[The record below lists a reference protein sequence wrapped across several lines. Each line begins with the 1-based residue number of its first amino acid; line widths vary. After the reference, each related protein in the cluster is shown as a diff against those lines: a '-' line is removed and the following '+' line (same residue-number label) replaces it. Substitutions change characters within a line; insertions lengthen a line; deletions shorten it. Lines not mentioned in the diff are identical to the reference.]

1 MNLKFADSKDGSFLS
16 NLVSGLLGKIG
27 VGKESKSDEPK
38 FKTEILTKYK
48 YALKPDAE
56 PLKTTSRPFCKKM
69 IEMNKEFTFEQIDSV
84 RVAGLSNGM
93 PEVDNI
99 WDYRGGF
106 YTNPIT
112 KQTDP
117 FCRHYWKAITYK
129 VKTKI

>member
-1 MNLKFADSKDGSFLS
+1 MMKLSKKNDG
-16 NLVSGLLGKIG
+16 
-27 VGKESKSDEPK
+27 
-38 FKTEILTKYK
+38 
-48 YALKPDAE
+48 
-56 PLKTTSRPFCKKM
+56 
-69 IEMNKEFTFEQIDSV
+69 FTFEQIDSV
-84 RVAGLSNGM
+84 KLAGLSNGF

-117 FCRHYWKAITYK
+117 FCRHYWKAKTYK